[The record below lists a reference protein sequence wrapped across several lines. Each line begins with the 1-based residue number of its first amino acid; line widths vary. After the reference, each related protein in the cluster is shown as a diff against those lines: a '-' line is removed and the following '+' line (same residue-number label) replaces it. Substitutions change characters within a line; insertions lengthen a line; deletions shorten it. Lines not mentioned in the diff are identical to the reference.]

1 MKEFQI
7 TRICPY
13 DSEEVNVADCW
24 NCKYMTAR
32 GCIIENHR
40 ESMKQLNKYDKR
52 RSNRTT

>member
-13 DSEEVNVADCW
+13 DSEEVNVSDCW
-24 NCKYMTAR
+24 NCKYITAR

-40 ESMKQLNKYDKR
+40 ESMKRLNSYDNR
-52 RSNRTT
+52 RPYKF

>member
-13 DSEEVNVADCW
+13 DSEEVNVSDCW
-24 NCKYMTAR
+24 NYKYITAR

-40 ESMKQLNKYDKR
+40 ESMKRLNSYDNR
-52 RSNRTT
+52 RPYKF